1 MKKKYLL
8 LALGLLVAAMMQA
21 QTYWDGTSN
30 KVFSGSGTQADPYL
44 ISTPEQLAGLAERTN
59 VDKEDFAGKYLKLT
73 ADIYLTNF
81 NDTDTANWKQWE
93 PIAHSLMQWN
103 VGTDNGY
110 FRGHFDGDGHTVY
123 NLYYGAGMNWADD
136 WDPNDFDID
145 LSAYDFSVVNKA
157 LFVNLDGGTIENLN
171 IANAKM
177 AGVNQ
182 ALLVLNAEANSVIRN
197 CHVEGELRGTQSGC
211 NGLAH
216 TNKGLIENCS
226 ATVNTNLQGGGA
238 FVGTNDS
245 TGVIRNCT
253 SAGFMRCTMSDGS
266 GFVSVNNGLIEK
278 CTANVHVQALG
289 GPDAQTNQYGG
300 HTFRYRSGAGFV
312 GTNTGIIRECAAL
325 GNVDGDGTTGNYI
338 WMSGIAGFAYRNWGG
353 RIESSYC
360 TGTLRNVSDSTGG
373 GGDPQIAHFCY
384 DNGYNAAHYNDDMA
398 RGDIWN
404 CYSTSNIVYHNAEQ
418 YMLSIHAFT
427 GSFHD
432 HGGFDE
438 WMMEPSTHYGC
449 YFPNESLPTVSTQ
462 ASTAWNGTGK
472 PLAQMKTQAFVD
484 TLNMLASLL
493 GTSQWELRD
502 GLPRPTGVYLTDA
515 TVFFAGG
522 DGTKANPY
530 LISNKQELENLRWLV
545 QQGMTFKGKYIR
557 QTDDIALNAPR
568 SEWGITAPKQW
579 IPIGSPNSHPWYSN
593 TNPMEFDGVY
603 DGGFHEVKN
612 MYINN
617 LLRQQGLFGRV
628 NRGAQLRNLGVTDA
642 YIRAAGD
649 IGILAGKIENEPI
662 VIQCWTSG
670 DIATQGQEA
679 WNLGAILGDQA
690 GHSFVLNCSSSA
702 KLTGGNSRISAYVDA
717 VYGGFN
723 SWAQDT
729 LVNFLFTGCMNEG
742 NDGSFGHFQYRENFF
757 ADYEK
762 TKVDKGNWGYSKG
775 TSNNTEWTQS
785 KELVNIYNYSVARW
799 NERHAGNDTLQ
810 LHYWEWRENDY
821 PRIAA
826 DANWKPGVKITFE
839 SNGGTHV
846 TPKYVYTG
854 VKLLPPQRPL
864 REGYIFAGW
873 YKDAGLTQFFDWQT
887 ETPTDNVT
895 LYARW
900 HEDKRYEIDIEPFL
914 NEFATEYHIQTAAQ
928 LRGLAAMQNGIWD
941 WGEKNDDCNGSSN
954 IPMYPS
960 NPVSQTQTPVSF
972 AGKKIVLDNDIL
984 LCDTTDWQYWG
995 RGAFGLPFKSIGSDF
1010 GVYGE
1015 GEHRFY
1021 GTFDGQGHT
1030 IYGLYQENDGVPNWG
1045 SLGGGLFGSVGNGAV
1060 IKNVGI
1066 AASCIDQ
1073 QVYNTRGQEDDAT
1086 RYWIRCGYS
1095 SQGAPSH
1102 TGMLAGYVVDSV
1114 TIDQCYSE
1122 GNMFVQSV
1130 GYTGLGGLIG
1140 QLGDASYYKT
1150 GKVTNCY
1157 SRVDV
1162 YNTSV
1167 ADTIDYEP
1175 VDYGFT
1181 ALGKQVPVTQCYSAG
1196 HTYHSFANS
1205 NNSYG
1210 DSVQNCYFD
1219 KELVQVK
1226 DYYSWGGGNHYIGDP
1241 KTTNAMH
1248 AKATYVD
1255 WDFDNIWGRHD
1266 TINDGYP
1273 YLRVFHEG
1281 VPADSEDPVIVTGI
1295 TVDVKDTMIIAG
1307 QTLQVN
1313 ATILPDEAADKRV
1326 TWSADTWGVS
1336 GALEY
1341 DFFESIDQNGLIKT
1355 HLDLGGNGYA
1365 NGRSGNIRITATSYE
1380 GEYQASFI
1388 LTIIQPSITILPVA
1402 YRRHGETEWK
1412 YQYSQWS
1419 RTNITTENFE
1429 YMVLAYTDIDAAR
1442 TGLTW
1447 SVDNGDVLSI
1457 TEMSDTVFNIDYV
1470 GMKPCSRAVVYA
1482 KGSGKATITA
1492 TISNGQSKAHN
1503 VTISRIDLDRVKIY
1517 KSPYTSWQ
1525 VANTQMGIGETQQLE
1540 CVPYGDF
1547 SDSYGSGTTQEI
1559 SYLPTIQWSSSNPA
1573 VLTVDENGMVTAVGI
1588 GTATI
1593 TVTAVGTNVSATTE
1607 TITVLT
1613 IEATG
1618 ITINEGGYWDTFELY
1633 EGETK
1638 QLTAT
1643 IQPENTTDKT
1653 VTWSS
1658 DNTSVATVDQ
1668 YGLVTAVSAGNAR
1681 ITAMTSNGLSNST
1694 NIRVKAI
1701 EPTGITIN
1709 EKTGEIIPLYV
1720 GDTYQLSATVLP
1732 ENAGNKTVR
1741 WSSEDNNIARV
1752 SSSGLVKAMGAGF
1765 VNITARTN
1773 NGLEDYVTFEVTV
1786 KPVDPVYYTI
1796 RFLNWDGAELQNSQ
1810 VLEGN
1815 MPTYSGAMPVRPED
1829 ENYTYSFSGWSPA
1842 VVAATANADYTAQY
1856 TATEKTVT
1864 PPQPTYYTI
1873 RFLNY
1878 DGTELQSSQVKEGD
1892 MPVYNGTTPIKPEDE
1907 GHTYTFNG
1915 WLPAIV
1921 PAAADAIY
1929 IAQYTAIKK
1938 TVYYT
1943 VTFMDW
1949 DGTELLVEQ
1958 VEEGHDAHGPETNPT
1973 REGYIF
1979 TGWSKPITNITA
1991 NLIVI
1996 AQYEIIPQ
2004 PVYYTIRF
2012 LNWDGEEL
2020 QSLQVKEGEIPTY
2033 SGATPVRSE
2042 DENYT
2047 YSFSG
2052 WEPEIVAATANADYT
2067 AQYTATEK
2075 TVVLPDYL
2083 PYGLQ
2088 AVVDGG
2094 MATLSWSVTDL
2105 PAYFGISVFCNGTTV
2120 IDSTTLN
2127 NNTSFGF
2134 VPEQYGIYTWRVC
2147 GANEM
2152 RELITEWVNGP
2163 SFEVK
2168 DPHEGIDEVRSDQVQ
2183 STKVLIDGM
2192 MYIIRPDGKVY
2203 DMTGQEVR

>member
-1 MKKKYLL
+1 MRKHLFF
-8 LALGLLVAAMMQA
+8 ALGLLMAVAMLPIGTPMQA

-30 KVFSGSGTQADPYL
+30 KTFSGSGTEADPYL

-59 VDKEDFAGKYLKLT
+59 VNKEDFAGKYFKLT

-177 AGVNQ
+177 SGVNQ

-289 GPDAQTNQYGG
+289 GPDAQKNQFGG

-312 GTNTGIIRECAAL
+312 GTNGGIIRECAAL
-325 GNVDGDGTTGNYI
+325 GNVDGEGATGNYI
-338 WMSGIAGFAYRNWGG
+338 WYSGIAGFAYRNWGG

-360 TGTLRNVSDSTGG
+360 TGTLRNVSDSTGVG
-373 GGDPQIAHFCY
+373 GNPQIAHFCY
-384 DNGYNAAHYNDDMA
+384 DNGYNAAHYSDDMA

-404 CYSTSNIVYHNAEQ
+404 CYATSTIVYHNAEE
-418 YMLSIHAFT
+418 YLLSIHAFT

-432 HGGFDE
+432 YGGFDA

-462 ASTAWNGTGK
+462 ASTVWNGTGK

-612 MYINN
+612 MYISN

-679 WNLGAILGDQA
+679 WNLGAILGNQP
-690 GHSFVLNCSSSA
+690 GNSFVLNCSSSA

-723 SWAQDT
+723 SWGEDT
-729 LVNFLFTGCMNEG
+729 LVNFLFTGCMNDG
-742 NDGSFGHFQYRENFF
+742 DDGSFGRFQYRENFF
-757 ADYEK
+757 ADKEK
-762 TKVDKGNWGYSKG
+762 AKVEHLGDGMIGVANS
-775 TSNNTEWTQS
+775 TEWTQS
-785 KELVNIYNYSVARW
+785 KELVNIYNYSVTRW
-799 NERHAGNDTLQ
+799 NERHAGNDDLQ

-821 PRIAA
+821 PRVAA
-826 DANWKPGVKITFE
+826 DANWKPDVKINFE

-846 TPKYVYTG
+846 TPKYIYAG

-873 YKDAGLTQFFDWQT
+873 YKDAGLTQFFDWKT
-887 ETPTDNVT
+887 ERPTANIT

-900 HEDKRYEIDIEPFL
+900 IEDKRWEIDITPFQ
-914 NEFATEYHIQTAAQ
+914 NEFTNEYHIQNAAQ
-928 LRGLAAMQNGIWD
+928 LRGLAAMQNGLWD
-941 WGEKNDDCNGSSN
+941 WGGRIDDCNGTS
-954 IPMYPS
+954 PKLVYPS
-960 NPVSQTQTPVSF
+960 APLSQTLVPVSF
-972 AGKKIVLDNDIL
+972 EGKTIVLDNDIV

-995 RGAFGLPFKSIGSDF
+995 RGAFGLPWKSIGSHYN
-1010 GVYGE
+1010 VYNE
-1015 GEHRFY
+1015 GAHWFR
-1021 GTFDGQGHT
+1021 GTFDGQGHV
-1030 IYGLYQENDGVPNWG
+1030 IYGIYQETTGMPSDNA
-1045 SLGGGLFGSVGNGAV
+1045 GLFGWVGDGAV

-1066 AASCIDQ
+1066 AASCLDYQ
-1073 QVYNTRGQEDDAT
+1073 NYDTRGQVDDAT
-1086 RYWIRCGYS
+1086 AYWEGCGNRQS
-1095 SQGAPSH
+1095 APPRV
-1102 TGMLAGYVVDSV
+1102 GMLASYVVDSV
-1114 TIDQCYSE
+1114 IIDQCYSE
-1122 GNMFVQSV
+1122 GNMFVQSG
-1130 GYTGLGGLIG
+1130 GYRGIGGLIA
-1140 QLGDASYYKT
+1140 QLGDGFYYKT

-1167 ADTIDYEP
+1167 TDSIDYEP
-1175 VDYGFT
+1175 VDYGFA
-1181 ALGKQVPVTQCYSAG
+1181 ALGKQVPITQCYSAG

-1241 KTTNAMH
+1241 KTTNEMH
-1248 AKATYVD
+1248 AKATYQN
-1255 WDFDNIWGRHD
+1255 WDFDNIWGRNE

-1273 YLRVFHEG
+1273 YLRIFHEG
-1281 VPADSEDPVIVTGI
+1281 APSDSPDPIIVTGI
-1295 TVDVKDTMIIAG
+1295 SLNVTDT
-1307 QTLQVN
+1307 
-1313 ATILPDEAADKRV
+1313 TILAGNSVLLIATVLPEDAVNKGFTWSVEESEWYAAD
-1326 TWSADTWGVS
+1326 WYSMD
-1336 GALEY
+1336 E
-1341 DFFESIDQNGLIKT
+1341 NGLIT
-1355 HLDLGGNGYA
+1355 TYFDHNRLGQSATITITVTTDEGGY
-1365 NGRSGNIRITATSYE
+1365 TATSRIKITQPKLE
-1380 GEYQASFI
+1380 GKVIAK
-1388 LTIIQPSITILPVA
+1388 
-1402 YRRHGETEWK
+1402 RRFGETEWQK
-1412 YQYSQWS
+1412 VGDYDKM
-1419 RTNITTENFE
+1419 IENFE
-1429 YMVLAYTDIDAAR
+1429 YMYLVYSEPNLSAGAISWSTDDESIFA
-1442 TGLTW
+1442 LTP
-1447 SVDNGDVLSI
+1447 
-1457 TEMSDTVFNIDYV
+1457 MSDTVYNIYNGYIEKYNYTCARVIVRAKRAGSSVVRATSAIGAVLEKTWSPVLVEPLMLSIYLPPAQQGYYGLDY
-1470 GMKPCSRAVVYA
+1470 P
-1482 KGSGKATITA
+1482 
-1492 TISNGQSKAHN
+1492 QPH
-1503 VTISRIDLDRVKIY
+1503 
-1517 KSPYTSWQ
+1517 
-1525 VANTQMGIGETQQLE
+1525 TQMGMGDTQQLD
-1540 CVPYGDF
+1540 VVFYGNCAGDYIN
-1547 SDSYGSGTTQEI
+1547 SGGWSNGSTTEI
-1559 SYLPTIQWSSSNPA
+1559 SYLPTIQWISSNPA
-1573 VLTVDENGMVTAVGI
+1573 VLTVDETGLVTAVGA
-1588 GTATI
+1588 GTA
-1593 TVTAVGTNVSATTE
+1593 TVTAVAVGTELSDVTAA
-1607 TITVLT
+1607 ITVST
-1613 IEATG
+1613 IEAER
-1618 ITINEGGYWDTFELY
+1618 IVINEGDGWTTLEVAERSTL
-1633 EGETK
+1633 

-1643 IQPENTTDKT
+1643 VLPTNASDKT

-1658 DNTSVATVDQ
+1658 NNTNIATVDQ
-1668 YGLVTAVSAGNAR
+1668 NGLVTGVASSHWEVR
-1681 ITAMTSNGLSNST
+1681 ITATTVNGMSASINVRVTEPLS
-1694 NIRVKAI
+1694 
-1701 EPTGITIN
+1701 PTH
-1709 EKTGEIIPLYV
+1709 
-1720 GDTYQLSATVLP
+1720 
-1732 ENAGNKTVR
+1732 
-1741 WSSEDNNIARV
+1741 
-1752 SSSGLVKAMGAGF
+1752 
-1765 VNITARTN
+1765 
-1773 NGLEDYVTFEVTV
+1773 
-1786 KPVDPVYYTI
+1786 YTI
-1796 RFLNWDGAELQNSQ
+1796 RFLNWDGTELQSSQ
-1810 VLEGN
+1810 VLEGDIPAYTGAT
-1815 MPTYSGAMPVRPED
+1815 PTKQED
-1829 ENYTYSFSGWSPA
+1829 DTYTYEFSGWSPA
-1842 VVAATANADYTAQY
+1842 IVAAVANADYTAQF
-1856 TATEKTVT
+1856 TATEKSATG
-1864 PPQPTYYTI
+1864 I
-1873 RFLNY
+1873 EEI
-1878 DGTELQSSQVKEGD
+1878 DASQ
-1892 MPVYNGTTPIKPEDE
+1892 I
-1907 GHTYTFNG
+1907 
-1915 WLPAIV
+1915 
-1921 PAAADAIY
+1921 
-1929 IAQYTAIKK
+1929 
-1938 TVYYT
+1938 
-1943 VTFMDW
+1943 
-1949 DGTELLVEQ
+1949 
-1958 VEEGHDAHGPETNPT
+1958 
-1973 REGYIF
+1973 
-1979 TGWSKPITNITA
+1979 
-1991 NLIVI
+1991 
-1996 AQYEIIPQ
+1996 
-2004 PVYYTIRF
+2004 
-2012 LNWDGEEL
+2012 
-2020 QSLQVKEGEIPTY
+2020 
-2033 SGATPVRSE
+2033 
-2042 DENYT
+2042 
-2047 YSFSG
+2047 
-2052 WEPEIVAATANADYT
+2052 
-2067 AQYTATEK
+2067 
-2075 TVVLPDYL
+2075 
-2083 PYGLQ
+2083 
-2088 AVVDGG
+2088 
-2094 MATLSWSVTDL
+2094 
-2105 PAYFGISVFCNGTTV
+2105 
-2120 IDSTTLN
+2120 
-2127 NNTSFGF
+2127 
-2134 VPEQYGIYTWRVC
+2134 
-2147 GANEM
+2147 
-2152 RELITEWVNGP
+2152 VNGK
-2163 SFEVK
+2163 SSNRK
-2168 DPHEGIDEVRSDQVQ
+2168 L
-2183 STKVLIDGM
+2183 LIDGTL
-2192 MYIIRPDGKVY
+2192 YILRGDKTYTVQGA
-2203 DMTGQEVR
+2203 EVK

>member
-1 MKKKYLL
+1 MNTKHFL
-8 LALGLLVAAMMQA
+8 LALLLGLLTVTPMQA

-30 KVFSGSGTQADPYL
+30 KTFGGSGTEANPYL

-59 VDKEDFAGKYLKLT
+59 VDKEDFAGQYFKLT

-81 NDTDTANWKQWE
+81 NDPDTTTWKEWE

-103 VGTDNGY
+103 VGTDYGY

-136 WDPNDFDID
+136 WDPNDFELE
-145 LSAYDFSVVNKA
+145 LSAYDFSVMNKA

-177 AGVNQ
+177 SGVNQ

-289 GPDAQTNQYGG
+289 GSDAQTNAVGG

-325 GNVDGDGTTGNYI
+325 GNVDGEGTTGNYI
-338 WMSGIAGFAYRNWGG
+338 WMSGIAGFAYRNWDG

-360 TGTLRNVSDSTGG
+360 TGTLRNVSDSTGV

-384 DNGYNAAHYNDDMA
+384 DNGYNASHENDDMA

-418 YMLSIHAFT
+418 YLLSIHAFT

-432 HGGFDE
+432 HGGFYE

-462 ASTAWNGTGK
+462 SSTRWNGIGK

-545 QQGMTFKGKYIR
+545 QRGLTFKGKYIR

-568 SEWGITAPKQW
+568 SEWGITAPKKW

-593 TNPMEFDGVY
+593 TNPMEFNGVY

-612 MYINN
+612 MYISN
-617 LLRQQGLFGRV
+617 LLREQGLFGRV

-642 YIRAAGD
+642 YIRAARD

-679 WNLGAILGDQA
+679 WNLGAILGDQT
-690 GHSFVLNCSSSA
+690 GHSFILNCSSSA
-702 KLTGGNSRISAYVDA
+702 KLTGGNSRLGADVDA
-717 VYGGFN
+717 VYGGYN

-742 NDGSFGHFQYRENFF
+742 NEGSFGRFQHRENFF

-762 TKVDKGNWGYSKG
+762 TKVNKGNWGYGIG

-785 KELVNIYNYSVARW
+785 KELVNIYNYSVTRW

-826 DANWKPGVKITFE
+826 DANWKPGVTITFM

-846 TPKYVYTG
+846 TPKYIYTG

-873 YKDAGLTQFFDWQT
+873 YKDAGLTQYFDWQT
-887 ETPTDNVT
+887 EVPTGNIT

-900 HEDKRYEIDIEPFL
+900 HEDKRFEIDVTPFQ

-941 WGEKNDDCNGSSN
+941 WGEKNDDCYGSSN
-954 IPMYPS
+954 ILMYPR
-960 NPVSQTQTPVSF
+960 NPISQTLAPISF
-972 AGKKIVLDNDIL
+972 AGKTIVLDNDIL
-984 LCDTTDWQYWG
+984 LCDTTDWKYWG
-995 RGAFGLPFKSIGSDF
+995 RGAFGLPFKSIGSNFD
-1010 GVYGE
+1010 VYGE
-1015 GEHRFY
+1015 GEHTFY

-1030 IYGLYQENDGVPNWG
+1030 IYGLYQENNGVPNWG
-1045 SLGGGLFGSVGNGAV
+1045 SLGGGLFGWVGNGAV

-1066 AASCIDQ
+1066 AASCLDQ
-1073 QVYNTRGQEDDAT
+1073 QNYDTRGQMDDAT
-1086 RYWIRCGYS
+1086 RYWMRCGYGT
-1095 SQGAPSH
+1095 QGAPSS

-1122 GNMFVQSV
+1122 GNIFVQSESNN
-1130 GYTGLGGLIG
+1130 GIGGLIG
-1140 QLGDASYYKT
+1140 QLGDIFYYKT

-1167 ADTIDYEP
+1167 VDTIDYEP
-1175 VDYGFT
+1175 DDYGFT
-1181 ALGKQVPVTQCYSAG
+1181 KLGKQVPVTQCYSAG

-1205 NNSYG
+1205 NNSRG

-1219 KELVQVK
+1219 KELVQVM
-1226 DYYSWGGGNHYIGDP
+1226 DYYSWGGSIHYIGDP
-1241 KTTNAMH
+1241 KTTHEMH

-1273 YLRVFHEG
+1273 YLRIFHEG
-1281 VPADSEDPVIVTGI
+1281 APEDSEDPVLVTGI
-1295 TVDVKDTMIIAG
+1295 TLNVTDT
-1307 QTLQVN
+1307 
-1313 ATILPDEAADKRV
+1313 TILAGDSVLLIATVLPEDAVNKGFTWSVKESEWYAAD
-1326 TWSADTWGVS
+1326 WYSMD
-1336 GALEY
+1336 E
-1341 DFFESIDQNGLIKT
+1341 NGLIT
-1355 HLDLGGNGYA
+1355 TYLDHNRLGQSATITITVTTNEGGY
-1365 NGRSGNIRITATSYE
+1365 TATCRLKITQPKLE
-1380 GEYQASFI
+1380 GKVIAK
-1388 LTIIQPSITILPVA
+1388 
-1402 YRRHGETEWK
+1402 RRFGETEWQK
-1412 YQYSQWS
+1412 VGDHDMM
-1419 RTNITTENFE
+1419 IENFE
-1429 YMVLAYTDIDAAR
+1429 YMYLVYSEPNLSAGAI
-1442 TGLTW
+1442 TW
-1447 SVDNGDVLSI
+1447 STDDMNIFEL
-1457 TEMSDTVFNIDYV
+1457 TPMSDTVYNIYNGYIEQYNYTCARV
-1470 GMKPCSRAVVYA
+1470 IVRAKQAGSAVVR
-1482 KGSGKATITA
+1482 ATSAIGAVLEKTWSP
-1492 TISNGQSKAHN
+1492 ILVEPSML
-1503 VTISRIDLDRVKIY
+1503 RIYLPPVQQGYYGLDY
-1517 KSPYTSWQ
+1517 PQ
-1525 VANTQMGIGETQQLE
+1525 PHTQMSMGDTQQLD
-1540 CVPYGDF
+1540 VIVYGNCAGNHIN
-1547 SDSYGSGTTQEI
+1547 SSGWSSGSTTDI
-1559 SYLPTIQWSSSNPA
+1559 SYLPTIQWISSNPA
-1573 VLTVDENGMVTAVGI
+1573 VLTVDETGLVTATGVGS
-1588 GTATI
+1588 ATI
-1593 TVTAVGTNVSATTE
+1593 TVTAVGTEISSTTDQ
-1607 TITVLT
+1607 ITVQAV
-1613 IEATG
+1613 EAQS
-1618 ITINEGGYWDTFELY
+1618 ITINEYTGSYIEIR
-1633 EGETK
+1633 EGETF

-1643 IQPENTTDKT
+1643 VLPENTTDKT
-1653 VTWSS
+1653 VTWESS
-1658 DNTSVATVDQ
+1658 NTNYATVDQ
-1668 YGLVTAVSAGNAR
+1668 NGLVTAVQGS
-1681 ITAMTSNGLSNST
+1681 SNGN
-1694 NIRVKAI
+1694 RV
-1701 EPTGITIN
+1701 TIYARSSRYVEAYANFKIKEILVEDVILN
-1709 EKTGEIIPLYV
+1709 EHELTLYV
-1720 GDTYQLSATVLP
+1720 GETYQLEATTIP
-1732 ENAGNKTVR
+1732 ESNLSVT
-1741 WSSEDNNIARV
+1741 WMTQSSTIARV
-1752 SSSGLVKAMGAGF
+1752 RDGLVTARKAGNTQIIASVYSSGTYVYDTCEVHVL
-1765 VNITARTN
+1765 N
-1773 NGLEDYVTFEVTV
+1773 N
-1786 KPVDPVYYTI
+1786 DPQPTSYTI
-1796 RFLNWDGAELQNSQ
+1796 RFLDWDGAELQSTQ
-1810 VLEGN
+1810 VLEGEL
-1815 MPTYSGAMPVRPED
+1815 PTYNGPTPVRPED
-1829 ENYTYSFSGWSPA
+1829 ERYTYDFSGWSP
-1842 VVAATANADYTAQY
+1842 D
-1856 TATEKTVT
+1856 
-1864 PPQPTYYTI
+1864 
-1873 RFLNY
+1873 
-1878 DGTELQSSQVKEGD
+1878 
-1892 MPVYNGTTPIKPEDE
+1892 
-1907 GHTYTFNG
+1907 
-1915 WLPAIV
+1915 
-1921 PAAADAIY
+1921 
-1929 IAQYTAIKK
+1929 
-1938 TVYYT
+1938 
-1943 VTFMDW
+1943 
-1949 DGTELLVEQ
+1949 
-1958 VEEGHDAHGPETNPT
+1958 
-1973 REGYIF
+1973 
-1979 TGWSKPITNITA
+1979 
-1991 NLIVI
+1991 
-1996 AQYEIIPQ
+1996 
-2004 PVYYTIRF
+2004 
-2012 LNWDGEEL
+2012 
-2020 QSLQVKEGEIPTY
+2020 
-2033 SGATPVRSE
+2033 
-2042 DENYT
+2042 
-2047 YSFSG
+2047 
-2052 WEPEIVAATANADYT
+2052 IVAATANADYT
-2067 AQYTATEK
+2067 ATFTATEK
-2075 TVVLPDYL
+2075 LDIDTPTGPTGIEDIRMDTSDAPHKVMKDNTLYILLPD
-2083 PYGLQ
+2083 G
-2088 AVVDGG
+2088 AIFD
-2094 MATLSWSVTDL
+2094 ATG
-2105 PAYFGISVFCNGTTV
+2105 A
-2120 IDSTTLN
+2120 
-2127 NNTSFGF
+2127 
-2134 VPEQYGIYTWRVC
+2134 RV
-2147 GANEM
+2147 
-2152 RELITEWVNGP
+2152 
-2163 SFEVK
+2163 K
-2168 DPHEGIDEVRSDQVQ
+2168 
-2183 STKVLIDGM
+2183 
-2192 MYIIRPDGKVY
+2192 
-2203 DMTGQEVR
+2203 

>member
-1 MKKKYLL
+1 M
-8 LALGLLVAAMMQA
+8 AVMMQA
-21 QTYWDGTSN
+21 QTYWNGTSN
-30 KVFSGSGTQADPYL
+30 KTFSGSGTEADPYL

-59 VDKEDFAGKYLKLT
+59 VDKEDFAGKYFKLT
-73 ADIYLTNF
+73 ADIYLTDFTNP
-81 NDTDTANWKQWE
+81 DTTAWLQWE

-145 LSAYDFSVVNKA
+145 LSAYDFSVINKA

-177 AGVNQ
+177 SGVNQ

-289 GPDAQTNQYGG
+289 GPDAQKNQYGG

-312 GTNTGIIRECAAL
+312 GTNGGIIRECAAL
-325 GNVDGDGTTGNYI
+325 GDVDGEGATGNYI
-338 WMSGIAGFAYRNWGG
+338 WYSGIAGFAYRNWGG

-360 TGTLRNVSDSTGG
+360 TGTLRNVSDSTGVG
-373 GGDPQIAHFCY
+373 GNPQIAHFCY
-384 DNGYNAAHYNDDMA
+384 DNGYNAAHYSDDMA

-404 CYSTSNIVYHNAEQ
+404 CYATSTIVYHNAEE
-418 YMLSIHAFT
+418 YLLSIHAFT

-432 HGGFDE
+432 YGGFDA

-462 ASTAWNGTGK
+462 ASTVWNGTGK

-530 LISNKQELENLRWLV
+530 LISSKQELENLRWLV
-545 QQGMTFKGKYIR
+545 QQGLTFKGKYFR
-557 QTDDIALNAPR
+557 QTDDIVLNAPR

-593 TNPMEFDGVY
+593 TPPMEFDGVY

-612 MYINN
+612 MYISN

-679 WNLGAILGDQA
+679 WNLGAILGNQP
-690 GHSFVLNCSSSA
+690 GESFVLNCSSSA

-723 SWAQDT
+723 SWGQDT
-729 LVNFLFTGCMNEG
+729 LVNFLFTGCMNDG
-742 NDGSFGHFQYRENFF
+742 NDGSFGRFQYRENFF
-757 ADYEK
+757 ADKEK
-762 TKVDKGNWGYSKG
+762 AKVEYLGDGMIGVANS
-775 TSNNTEWTQS
+775 TEWTQS
-785 KELVNIYNYSVARW
+785 KELVNIYNYSVTRW
-799 NERHAGNDTLQ
+799 NERHAGNDDLQ

-821 PRIAA
+821 PRIAT
-826 DANWKPGVKITFE
+826 DANWKPDVKINFE

-846 TPKYVYTG
+846 TPKYIYAG

-864 REGYIFAGW
+864 RDGYIFAGW
-873 YKDAGLTQFFDWQT
+873 YKDAGLTQFFDWKT
-887 ETPTDNVT
+887 ERPTSSLT

-900 HEDKRYEIDIEPFL
+900 VEDKRFEIDIEPFL

-960 NPVSQTQTPVSF
+960 NPVSQTQAPVSF

-995 RGAFGLPFKSIGSDF
+995 RGAFGLPFKSIGSDY

-1015 GEHRFY
+1015 GEHSFY

-1030 IYGLYQENDGVPNWG
+1030 IYGLYQENEGVPNWG
-1045 SLGGGLFGSVGNGAV
+1045 SLGGGLFGWVGNGAV

-1066 AASCIDQ
+1066 AASCLDHQ
-1073 QVYNTRGQEDDAT
+1073 NYDTRGQMNDAT
-1086 RYWIRCGYS
+1086 RNWMRCGYN
-1095 SQGAPSH
+1095 SQGTPSR

-1114 TIDQCYSE
+1114 TIDQCYTE
-1122 GNMFVQSV
+1122 GNIFVQS
-1130 GYTGLGGLIG
+1130 GLYGLGGLIG
-1140 QLGDASYYKT
+1140 QLGDEFYYKT

-1167 ADTIDYEP
+1167 TDSIDYGP
-1175 VDYGFT
+1175 ADYGFA

-1196 HTYHSFANS
+1196 HTYHSFANA

-1219 KELVQVK
+1219 KELVQVM
-1226 DYYSWGGGNHYIGDP
+1226 DYYAWGGSIHYIGDP
-1241 KTTNAMH
+1241 KTTNEMH

-1255 WDFDNIWGRHD
+1255 WDFDNIWGRNE

-1273 YLRVFHEG
+1273 YLRIFHEG
-1281 VPADSEDPVIVTGI
+1281 APEDSEDPVLVTGI
-1295 TVDVKDTMIIAG
+1295 TLNVADT
-1307 QTLQVN
+1307 
-1313 ATILPDEAADKRV
+1313 TILAGNSVLLIATVLPENAVNKGFTWSVEESEWYAAD
-1326 TWSADTWGVS
+1326 WYSMD
-1336 GALEY
+1336 E
-1341 DFFESIDQNGLIKT
+1341 NGLIT
-1355 HLDLGGNGYA
+1355 TYFDHNRLGQSATITITVTTNEGGY
-1365 NGRSGNIRITATSYE
+1365 TATSRIKITQPKLE
-1380 GEYQASFI
+1380 GKVIAK
-1388 LTIIQPSITILPVA
+1388 
-1402 YRRHGETEWK
+1402 RRFGETEWQK
-1412 YQYSQWS
+1412 VGDYDKM
-1419 RTNITTENFE
+1419 IENFE
-1429 YMVLAYTDIDAAR
+1429 YMYLVYSVPNLSAGAISWSTDDESIFA
-1442 TGLTW
+1442 LTP
-1447 SVDNGDVLSI
+1447 
-1457 TEMSDTVFNIDYV
+1457 MSDTVYNIYNGYIEKYNYTCARVIVRAKRAGSSVVRATSAIGAVLEKTWSPVLVEPLMLNIYLPPAQQGYYGLDY
-1470 GMKPCSRAVVYA
+1470 P
-1482 KGSGKATITA
+1482 
-1492 TISNGQSKAHN
+1492 QPH
-1503 VTISRIDLDRVKIY
+1503 
-1517 KSPYTSWQ
+1517 
-1525 VANTQMGIGETQQLE
+1525 TQMGMGDTQQLD
-1540 CVPYGDF
+1540 VVFYGNCAGDYIN
-1547 SDSYGSGTTQEI
+1547 SGGWSNGSTTEI
-1559 SYLPTIQWSSSNPA
+1559 SYLPTIQWISSNPA
-1573 VLTVDENGMVTAVGI
+1573 VLTVDETGLVTAVGV

-1593 TVTAVGTNVSATTE
+1593 TAVAVGTELSDVTA
-1607 TITVLT
+1607 TITVST
-1613 IEATG
+1613 IEAES
-1618 ITINEGGYWDTFELY
+1618 IVINEGDGWTTLEVA
-1633 EGETK
+1633 EGSTL

-1643 IQPENTTDKT
+1643 VMPANASDKT

-1658 DNTSVATVDQ
+1658 NNTNIATVDQ
-1668 YGLVTAVSAGNAR
+1668 NGLVTAVAYSNWEAR
-1681 ITAMTSNGLSNST
+1681 ITATTANGIST
-1694 NIRVKAI
+1694 YVNVSVKRVEA
-1701 EPTGITIN
+1701 ESITIN
-1709 EKTGEIIPLYV
+1709 ENTGPIQLYV
-1720 GDTYQLSATVLP
+1720 GETFQLTATVLP
-1732 ENAGNKTVR
+1732 ANASDKTVT
-1741 WSSEDNNIARV
+1741 WSTSSVSIASVDHQNGLITAKNPGTVDIIARV
-1752 SSSGLVKAMGAGF
+1752 GTFGNEHYDTCHVTVKPHDLILSDHELTMYVGETYQMDAIIYPEEELTISWSSKNRAVAAVSSGLV
-1765 VNITARTN
+1765 TAVAEGNTQIIARIRS
-1773 NGLEDYVTFEVTV
+1773 GSQYVYDTCQVRVIDEETSL
-1786 KPVDPVYYTI
+1786 YTI
-1796 RFLNWDGAELQNSQ
+1796 RFLNYNGVELQSSQ
-1810 VLEGN
+1810 VLAGD
-1815 MPTYSGAMPVRPED
+1815 MPAYTGATPTKPED
-1829 ENYTYSFSGWSPA
+1829 DNYTYTFSGWSPEI
-1842 VVAATANADYTAQY
+1842 VAAAADADYTAQY

-1873 RFLNY
+1873 RFLNW
-1878 DGTELQSSQVKEGD
+1878 DGEELQSTQVPEGE
-1892 MPVYNGTTPIKPEDE
+1892 MPAYTGATPTKPEDE
-1907 GHTYTFNG
+1907 NFTYEFSG
-1915 WLPAIV
+1915 WLPTIV
-1921 PAAADAIY
+1921 AATANVTY
-1929 IAQYTAIKK
+1929 IAQYTATKK
-1938 TVYYT
+1938 AVYYT
-1943 VTFMDW
+1943 VTFIDW

-1958 VEEGHDAHGPETNPT
+1958 VEEGHDAVGPATTPT

-2020 QSLQVKEGEIPTY
+2020 QSSQVLEGDMPTY
-2033 SGATPVRSE
+2033 SGATPVRPE

-2047 YSFSG
+2047 YAFSG
-2052 WEPEIVAATANADYT
+2052 WSPTIVAATADANYT
-2067 AQYTATEK
+2067 AQFTATEK
-2075 TVVLPDYL
+2075 S
-2083 PYGLQ
+2083 Q
-2088 AVVDGG
+2088 AIEDVQ
-2094 MATLSWSVTDL
+2094 A
-2105 PAYFGISVFCNGTTV
+2105 
-2120 IDSTTLN
+2120 
-2127 NNTSFGF
+2127 
-2134 VPEQYGIYTWRVC
+2134 
-2147 GANEM
+2147 GA
-2152 RELITEWVNGP
+2152 
-2163 SFEVK
+2163 
-2168 DPHEGIDEVRSDQVQ
+2168 EGVS
-2183 STKVLIDGM
+2183 KVLIDGQ
-2192 MYIIRPDGKVY
+2192 IFILRGGKVY